1 MTARKATSPFD
12 AAATERQRRM
22 GLLDDDGKADGM
34 AVSIVARVC
43 AGMFFDDL
51 CDYASDEETMLS
63 TYARLARLR
72 DTMEP
77 RQVFLYI
84 CVAYD
89 EMHRPLPE
97 LLWWISGSNEIVPL
111 FTECFVDSLQTIL
124 HQIQNEGG
132 TPA

>member
-1 MTARKATSPFD
+1 MTTRKATSPFD
-12 AAATERQRRM
+12 TAATERQRRM
-22 GLLDDDGKADGM
+22 GLIRDDGKANAS
-34 AVSIVARVC
+34 AVSVMARAC

-51 CDYASDEETMLS
+51 CEYAGEDDAMLS
-63 TYARLARLR
+63 TYARLVRMHE
-72 DTMEP
+72 TTEP
-77 RQVFLYI
+77 RQVFLSV

-111 FTECFVDSLQTIL
+111 FIEHFMDSLKAIL
-124 HQIQNEGG
+124 QQIQTEGG